1 MPEIWLNYG
10 PTDVVLDI
18 KAENLEQEID
28 VDGKTL
34 SDSEIKAKLESLDI
48 SKPIEFVVLN
58 ASESVRKTLSIIL
71 ERYNEKSIPK
81 PPILVD
87 KQIMNTIKNYIPE
100 HDSISEFSNIEDPN
114 SKLAFI
120 GEMEFDG
127 LFGYQTIATRLLKKF
142 GDELML
148 SAYEKRKGD
157 LPSPGQDAE
166 SFQIANKFSE
176 KFDILGIEITANS
189 KGMHDLS
196 IGHPSSTSSISK
208 SFGTNATK
216 DVGKHKI
223 MIISTGKESSNTTL
237 GKSLTSLW
245 NCSDAIKNDGLGILV
260 AECKLGVGADGIQS
274 VIDGRTEIDHLK
286 KPSQYIDGME
296 NLLYI
301 NEMKKKFQVG
311 LLSILPTHY
320 SKKLNMIP
328 FDGIKQVMDYVL
340 KNQGQKQKVEV
351 ISDGARTLLRQNT

>member
-18 KAENLEQEID
+18 KAENLEQKID

-34 SDSEIKAKLESLDI
+34 TDPEIKSKLESLDI
-48 SKPIEFVVLN
+48 SKPTEFVVLN

-81 PPILVD
+81 PSILAD
-87 KQIMNTIKNYIPE
+87 KETMNSIKNYVPGY
-100 HDSISEFSNIEDPN
+100 DSISEFSNIEDSN
-114 SKLAFI
+114 SKRVFI

-127 LFGYQTIATRLLKKF
+127 LFGYETISTRLLKKF

-148 SAYEKRKGD
+148 SAYEKRKND
-157 LPSPGQDAE
+157 LPSPGQDVE
-166 SFQIANKFSE
+166 SFQIASSFTD

-196 IGHPSSTSSISK
+196 VGHPSSTSSISK

-216 DVGKHKI
+216 DIGKHKT
-223 MIISTGKESSNTTL
+223 MIISTGKESSNGTL

-260 AECKLGVGADGIQS
+260 AECKFGIGADGIQS
-274 VIDGRTEIDHLK
+274 VIDGRTDIDQLK
-286 KPSQYIDGME
+286 KPSQYIDGIE
-296 NLLYI
+296 NLLFI

-311 LLSILPTHY
+311 LLSILPIHY

-328 FDGIKQVMDYVL
+328 FNGIKQVMDYVL

-351 ISDGARTLLRQNT
+351 ISDGARILLR